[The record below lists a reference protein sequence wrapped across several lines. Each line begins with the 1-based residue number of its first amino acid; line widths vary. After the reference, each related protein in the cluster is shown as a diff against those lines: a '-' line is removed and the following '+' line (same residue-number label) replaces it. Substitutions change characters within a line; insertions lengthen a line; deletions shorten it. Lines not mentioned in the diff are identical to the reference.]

1 MNYAEARVYLDEVSK
16 YGSVLGL
23 ENMRELLGRLG
34 NPQDDLKF
42 IHISGTNGKGSV
54 LAYLSTILSGGGYRT
69 GRYISPT
76 LFSYRERIQVDEQKI
91 EKESLA
97 HHVTAI
103 AKTIEEMKAE
113 NAGNPTAFEVE
124 TALAFLYF
132 KEKDCDIVVLETGL
146 GGALDA
152 TNIIKTTV
160 MEVIAP
166 ISMDHMEFLGDTLEK
181 IAMQKAGIIKPHT
194 AVVSASQEPDAR
206 KVLEHV
212 CKENQCSMYM
222 VNPSQITDV
231 IYDVEEQQF
240 SYKNWKNVKIT
251 LAGSYQILNA
261 ALALEGVEELRRLGY
276 SLTDEQVRNGLYRA
290 VWRGRFTLLSKNPA
304 VIIDGAHNPGAA
316 KELKHSLDLYFK
328 GKNLYYIFGVFQDKD
343 YQEVIRLTAPLAK
356 HIITVQTPGNPRAL
370 PADQLKEAVQ
380 AVNPSVETAQTIQ
393 DAVMTA
399 PLAKHIITVQT
410 PGNPRALPADQLK
423 EAVQA
428 VNPSVETAQT
438 IQDAVKK
445 SLQLAKKEDAI
456 IIFGSLSFLGEAE
469 KAVKGEEKNHG

>member
-34 NPQDDLKF
+34 NPHDDLKF

-103 AKTIEEMKAE
+103 AKVIEEMKAE

-194 AVVSASQEPDAR
+194 AVVSASQEPDAK
-206 KVLEHV
+206 KVLDHV

-222 VNPSQITDV
+222 VDPAQITDV
-231 IYDVEEQQF
+231 LYDVEEQQF

-276 SLTDEQVRNGLYRA
+276 HLSEEQVRQGLYRA

-328 GKNLYYIFGVFQDKD
+328 GKDLYYIFGVFQDKD

-370 PADQLKEAVQ
+370 PANELKEAVQ
-380 AVNPSVETAQTIQ
+380 AVNPSVEAAQSIQ
-393 DAVMTA
+393 
-399 PLAKHIITVQT
+399 
-410 PGNPRALPADQLK
+410 
-423 EAVQA
+423 E
-428 VNPSVETAQT
+428 
-438 IQDAVKK
+438 AVKK
-445 SLQLAKKEDAI
+445 SLQLAKNEDAI

-469 KAVKGEEKNHG
+469 RAVKSEEKNHG

>member
-23 ENMRELLGRLG
+23 ENMRGLLDRLG

-54 LAYLSTILSGGGYRT
+54 LAYLSTILSGAGYRT

-97 HHVTAI
+97 RHVTAI
-103 AKTIEEMKAE
+103 AKAIDEMKAE

-194 AVVSASQEPDAR
+194 SVVSASQEADAK
-206 KVLEHV
+206 KVLANV
-212 CKENQCSMYM
+212 CKENRCSMYM
-222 VNPSQITDV
+222 VDPTQITDV

-240 SYKNWKNVKIT
+240 SYKNWKDIKIT

-276 SLTDEQVRNGLYRA
+276 HLTDEQVRKGLYRA

-343 YQEVIRLTAPLAK
+343 YQEVIRLTAPMAK

-370 PADQLKEAVQ
+370 PANELKEAVHL
-380 AVNPSVETAQTIQ
+380 VNPSVEAAQSIQ
-393 DAVMTA
+393 
-399 PLAKHIITVQT
+399 
-410 PGNPRALPADQLK
+410 
-423 EAVQA
+423 E
-428 VNPSVETAQT
+428 
-438 IQDAVKK
+438 AVKK
-445 SLQLAKKEDAI
+445 SLQMAKKEDAI

>member
-103 AKTIEEMKAE
+103 AKVIEEMKAE

-194 AVVSASQEPDAR
+194 AVVSASQEPDAK
-206 KVLEHV
+206 KVLDHV

-222 VNPSQITDV
+222 VDPAQITDV
-231 IYDVEEQQF
+231 LYDVEEQQF

-251 LAGSYQILNA
+251 LAGNYQILNA

-276 SLTDEQVRNGLYRA
+276 HLSEEQVRQGLYRA

-328 GKNLYYIFGVFQDKD
+328 GKDLYYIFGVFQDKD

-356 HIITVQTPGNPRAL
+356 HIVTVQTPGNPRAL
-370 PADQLKEAVQ
+370 PANELKEAVQ
-380 AVNPSVETAQTIQ
+380 AVNPSVEAAQSIQ
-393 DAVMTA
+393 
-399 PLAKHIITVQT
+399 
-410 PGNPRALPADQLK
+410 
-423 EAVQA
+423 E
-428 VNPSVETAQT
+428 
-438 IQDAVKK
+438 AVKK

>member
-103 AKTIEEMKAE
+103 AKVIEEMKAE

-194 AVVSASQEPDAR
+194 AVVSASQEPDAK
-206 KVLEHV
+206 KVLNHV

-222 VNPSQITDV
+222 VDPAQITDV
-231 IYDVEEQQF
+231 LYDVEEQQF

-276 SLTDEQVRNGLYRA
+276 HLSEEQVRQGLYRA

-328 GKNLYYIFGVFQDKD
+328 GKDLYYIFGVFQDKD

-370 PADQLKEAVQ
+370 PANELKEAVQ
-380 AVNPSVETAQTIQ
+380 AVNPSVEAAQSIQ
-393 DAVMTA
+393 
-399 PLAKHIITVQT
+399 
-410 PGNPRALPADQLK
+410 
-423 EAVQA
+423 E
-428 VNPSVETAQT
+428 
-438 IQDAVKK
+438 AVKK
-445 SLQLAKKEDAI
+445 SLQLAKNEDAI

-469 KAVKGEEKNHG
+469 RAVKSEEKNHG

>member
-103 AKTIEEMKAE
+103 AKVIEEMKAE

-160 MEVIAP
+160 IEVIAP

-194 AVVSASQEPDAR
+194 AVVSASQEPDAK
-206 KVLEHV
+206 KVLDHV

-222 VNPSQITDV
+222 VDPAQITDV
-231 IYDVEEQQF
+231 LYDVEEQQF

-276 SLTDEQVRNGLYRA
+276 HLSEEQVRQGLYRA

-328 GKNLYYIFGVFQDKD
+328 GKDLYYIFGVFQDKD

-370 PADQLKEAVQ
+370 PANELKETVQ
-380 AVNPSVETAQTIQ
+380 AVNPSVEAAQSIQ
-393 DAVMTA
+393 
-399 PLAKHIITVQT
+399 
-410 PGNPRALPADQLK
+410 
-423 EAVQA
+423 E
-428 VNPSVETAQT
+428 
-438 IQDAVKK
+438 AVKK
-445 SLQLAKKEDAI
+445 SLQLAKNEDAI

-469 KAVKGEEKNHG
+469 RAVKSEEKNHG